1 MTKSSTEIGGNNP
14 PADAAFSIT
23 IDDLFTL
30 LSDTLAGGEV
40 TNDDQEAA
48 IDGLKDDFL
57 KASQDADKAR
67 AAEKKP
73 FDDGAKAVQSKWKPI
88 IDKAT
93 RGKLECLAALTPYR
107 AQKQAAKDA
116 AAKKA
121 REEAEAIA
129 KAAQD
134 ALREA
139 DDLEAKY
146 AAEVQIEQAQKL
158 AATANRIDRS
168 ATGLRTYYEAE
179 ITDRKAALL
188 HYLARSPERFQALI
202 QQLADEDARG
212 TRAPVPGII
221 FHERKKAA

>member
-1 MTKSSTEIGGNNP
+1 MTESGHNNP
-14 PADAAFSIT
+14 PADAAFSIS

-30 LSDTLAGGEV
+30 LSDTLAGGKV
-40 TNDDQEAA
+40 DNDEKEAA
-48 IDGLKDDFL
+48 IDALMDDFR
-57 KASQDADKAR
+57 KASADADKAR
-67 AAEKKP
+67 KAEAKP
-73 FDDGAKAVQSKWKPI
+73 FDDGKKAVQEKWKPI
-88 IDKAT
+88 IDKAD
-93 RGKLECLAALTPYR
+93 RGVTACKAAVLNYR
-107 AQKQAAKDA
+107 VEKQAAKDA

-121 REEAEAIA
+121 REEADAIA

-146 AAEVQIEQAQKL
+146 AAEVQLEQAQKL

-188 HYLARSPERFQALI
+188 HYLARVPERFQALI
-202 QQLADEDARG
+202 QQLADEDSRG
-212 TRAPVPGII
+212 TRAPVPGVI

>member
-1 MTKSSTEIGGNNP
+1 MTKSNTEIGGNHP
-14 PADAAFSIT
+14 PADAAFSIS
-23 IDDLFTL
+23 IDDLFAL
-30 LSDTLAGGEV
+30 LSDTLAGGEI

-48 IDGLKDDFL
+48 IDDLKDDFL

-73 FDDGAKAVQSKWKPI
+73 FDDGAKAVQTKWKPI

-107 AQKQAAKDA
+107 AEKQRIKDE

-121 REEAEAIA
+121 REAAEAQA
-129 KAAQD
+129 KAAAE

-146 AAEVQIEQAQKL
+146 AAEIKLEQAQKL

-188 HYLARSPERFQALI
+188 HYLARVPERFQALI
-202 QQLADEDARG
+202 QQLADEDSRG
-212 TRAPVPGII
+212 ARAPVPGVI